1 LRVRFVGLVAFA
13 AFFAFAFVARAV
25 FAARFVGFDFAL
37 LATDEVD
44 AGLEPGFA
52 FELADAAVFVFE
64 LADAAAFTFELADA
78 AGFVF
83 ELADAAGRFATLL
96 RSSPLP

>member
-1 LRVRFVGLVAFA
+1 LVAFA
-13 AFFAFAFVARAV
+13 GFFAFAFVERAV

-37 LATDEVD
+37 
-44 AGLEPGFA
+44 FA
-52 FELADAAVFVFE
+52 AD
-64 LADAAAFTFELADA
+64 LD

-83 ELADAAGRFATLL
+83 ELADAEGRFATPL

>member
-1 LRVRFVGLVAFA
+1 LVAFA
-13 AFFAFAFVARAV
+13 GFFAFAFVERAV

-37 LATDEVD
+37 FAADLD
-44 AGLEPGFA
+44 AG
-52 FELADAAVFVFE
+52 FVFE
-64 LADAAAFTFELADA
+64 LADAEGLAFELADA
-78 AGFVF
+78 AGFAF